1 MSELDVPDP
10 EGRLAQLGHPLPAT
24 PPVAGLY
31 VPATRAGDVVFTS
44 GAIPTRDGAVTLR
57 GKVGA
62 EVTIEQAQDAARLAL
77 VNALSAVAAETG
89 SLRRIMRVIRLTG
102 YVASAPG
109 FTDQSQVMDA
119 ASQLLVDVFGDV
131 GRSARSAVG
140 VAELPLG
147 ATVEIEL
154 VVLLR

>member
-1 MSELDVPDP
+1 MGELEVPDP
-10 EGRLAQLGHPLPAT
+10 EGRLAELGYALPVA

-31 VPATRAGDVVFTS
+31 LPATRAGDVVFTS
-44 GAIPTRDGAVTLR
+44 GAIPTRDGALTVR

-62 EVTIEQAQDAARLAL
+62 EITVEQAQEAARVAL
-77 VNALSAVAAETG
+77 VNALAAVAFETG

-109 FTDQSQVMDA
+109 FTDQPQVMDA
-119 ASQLLVDVFGDV
+119 ASQLLIDVFGDA
-131 GRSARSAVG
+131 GRSARSSVG

-147 ATVEIEL
+147 ATVEIDL

>member
-1 MSELDVPDP
+1 MSELEVPDP
-10 EGRLAQLGHPLPAT
+10 EARLAELGHPLPAA
-24 PPVAGLY
+24 PQVAGLY
-31 VPATRAGDVVFTS
+31 LPAARAGDLVFTS
-44 GAIPTRDGAVTLR
+44 GAIPTRDGALTMR

-62 EVTIEQAQDAARLAL
+62 DITIEQAQDAARVAV
-77 VNALSAVAAETG
+77 VNALASVAAETG

-109 FTDQSQVMDA
+109 FIDQPQVMDA
-119 ASQLLVDVFGDV
+119 ASQLLVDVFGDP
-131 GRSARSAVG
+131 GRSARSSVG

-147 ATVEIEL
+147 APVEIEL

>member
-1 MSELDVPDP
+1 MSELEVPDP
-10 EGRLAQLGHPLPAT
+10 EGRLAQLGHALPAA

-31 VPATRAGDVVFTS
+31 LPAARAGDVVYTS
-44 GAIPTRDGAVTLR
+44 GAIPTQDGALTVR

-62 EVTIEQAQDAARLAL
+62 EITIEQAQDAARLAL
-77 VNALSAVAAETG
+77 VNALASVVAETG

-109 FTDQSQVMDA
+109 FTEQPQVMDA
-119 ASQLLVDVFGDV
+119 ASQLLVDVFGDA
-131 GRSARSAVG
+131 GRSARSSVG

-147 ATVEIEL
+147 APVEIEL

>member
-1 MSELDVPDP
+1 VSEVTFPDP
-10 EGRLAQLGHPLPAT
+10 ADTLAAMGYPLPDA

-31 VPATRAGDVVFTS
+31 VPAVSAGDLVFTS
-44 GAIPTRDGAVTLR
+44 GSVPMRDGAVTVR

-62 EVTIEQAQDAARLAL
+62 EVSLEQAQEAARVAV
-77 VNALSAVAAETG
+77 VNALASVRSHAG
-89 SLRRIMRVIRLTG
+89 SLRRVLRVVRMVG

-109 FTDQSQVMDA
+109 FTDQPEVMNA
-119 ASQLLVDVFGDV
+119 ASQLLIDVFGDA
-131 GRSARSAVG
+131 GRSARTAVG

-147 ATVEIEL
+147 VPVEVEL

>member
-1 MSELDVPDP
+1 VSELNVPDP
-10 EGRLAQLGHPLPAT
+10 ADRLAELGYPLPAE

-31 VPATRAGDVVFTS
+31 LPAVRAGDLVFTS
-44 GAIPTRDGAVTLR
+44 GAVPMRDGVVLLQ

-62 EVTIEQAQDAARLAL
+62 DISLEQAQEGARLAV
-77 VNALSAVAAETG
+77 VNGLTAVRWETG
-89 SLRRIMRVIRLTG
+89 SLRRVMRVVRVVG

-109 FTDQSQVMDA
+109 FTDQHVLMNA
-119 ASQLLVDVFGDV
+119 ASQLLIDVFGDS
-131 GRSARSAVG
+131 GRCARSAIG

-147 ATVEIEL
+147 APVEVEL